1 MLFRGVHIT
10 ATTHTVGG
18 QDVGDDI
25 GDVHLRRIGE
35 GVFGIGHSVEGGEDI
50 PV

>member
-10 ATTHTVGG
+10 ATHTVGG
-18 QDVGDDI
+18 QDMGDDI
-25 GDVHLRRIGE
+25 GDVRLRRIGE